1 MRLTSDKQDKCI
13 SQDNR
18 APHDAT
24 RIALHNAH
32 IWRGGAVITT
42 LDAPMVAAGTA
53 YLRAADPAL
62 ARTIDAVGP
71 CTLTPESDPFRA
83 LVDAIIAQQISI
95 KAAAAILARVLA
107 LCAPDRA
114 LTPQHLHALDEAA
127 LRAVGCSRAKALYLK
142 DLSARIVAGQLD
154 LMGLQ
159 GSPDEEVVTQLVA
172 VRGIGRWTAEM
183 FLIFSLSRPDVWPVD
198 DLGVVIAAQETWALP
213 ARPRRKELLALGEP
227 LRPYRTLAAWY
238 LWQSRRLIL
247 GMPW

>member
-1 MRLTSDKQDKCI
+1 VE
-13 SQDNR
+13 NR
-18 APHDAT
+18 PQTPPGALDAT
-24 RIALHNAH
+24 SIR
-32 IWRGGAVITT
+32 
-42 LDAPMVAAGTA
+42 AGTA
-53 YLRAADPAL
+53 YLRAVDPAL
-62 ARTIDAVGP
+62 AHTIGVVGP
-71 CTLTPESDPFRA
+71 CILSLESDYFRA

-107 LCAPDRA
+107 LCAPDPA
-114 LTPQHLHALDEAA
+114 LTPQHLHALDEDA

-154 LMGLQ
+154 LTAL
-159 GSPDEEVVTQLVA
+159 PALADEEVVTQLVA

-183 FLIFSLSRPDVWPVD
+183 FLIFSLGRPDVWPVD

-213 ARPRRKELLALGEP
+213 ARPKRKELLALGEP